1 MHKKFIKATL
11 MCIIPLICFGQVNSY
26 EHKKFENKSEIIVNN
41 KNLEDKFENKS
52 EIIFDNKS
60 LEDKFENDF
69 DTYQSF
75 DNSVKPINQFKNLFG
90 VGGFSDQRLKDSS
103 FNLWDTYEKEMS
115 KQIGIQKLNGPDI
128 NNTFNESL
136 NSLGK

>member
-1 MHKKFIKATL
+1 MYKNFIKATL
-11 MCIIPLICFGQVNSY
+11 MCIFTVICFGQVNSY
-26 EHKKFENKSEIIVNN
+26 AHKKFESKSEIIV
-41 KNLEDKFENKS
+41 E
-52 EIIFDNKS
+52 NKS

-69 DTYQSF
+69 DNYQSF
-75 DNSVKPINQFKNLFG
+75 ENSVKPINQFINLFG
-90 VGGFSDQRLKDSS
+90 LGGFSDQRLKDSS

>member
-1 MHKKFIKATL
+1 
-11 MCIIPLICFGQVNSY
+11 MCIFTVICFGQVNSY
-26 EHKKFENKSEIIVNN
+26 AHKKFESKSEIIV
-41 KNLEDKFENKS
+41 E
-52 EIIFDNKS
+52 NKS

-69 DTYQSF
+69 DNYQSF
-75 DNSVKPINQFKNLFG
+75 ENSVKPINQFINLFG
-90 VGGFSDQRLKDSS
+90 LGGFSDQRLKDSS